1 MQRSVLANMAK
12 HLLQYGP
19 KVIAK
24 PLNLV
29 PFSIKAQLIERIL
42 NLLMAAQI
50 KDGELDFLQARW
62 VKISVT
68 DLELSFEVSFDER
81 LIVREG
87 GEAEVSFSGCSQA
100 LLLIAA
106 GKEDPDTLF
115 FQRRLAI
122 EGDTELGLEV
132 KNLLLSIEFDTM
144 PVFMRQSITQAA
156 AMLTQLQRQA
166 NMPWA

>member
-1 MQRSVLANMAK
+1 MQKNLMATLAQQ
-12 HLLQYGP
+12 LLQHGP
-19 KVIAK
+19 VMAAK
-24 PLNLV
+24 PLTLV
-29 PFSIKAQLIERIL
+29 PFSFKARIL
-42 NLLMAAQI
+42 EKLLNQLMATQI
-50 KDGELDFLQARW
+50 EDEELEFLSERW
-62 VKISVT
+62 VEINIT
-68 DLELSFEVSFDER
+68 DMQLSFQVSFDKQFM
-81 LIVREG
+81 IREMG
-87 GEAEVSFSGCSQA
+87 NAEVIFSGETKE

-115 FQRRLAI
+115 FQRKLSI

-156 AMLTQLQRQA
+156 SMLTQLQRQA